1 MKVSLLL
8 ASLGLL
14 ACASAE
20 SPGDSGIDA
29 SVDAGMDSGLDSG
42 LDSGTDS
49 GLDSGIDSGIDAS
62 VLERRIFVTS
72 SVQNADFGGLDGAD
86 ALCASEASA
95 AGLEGTFKA
104 WLSTMTSSVS
114 DRLIHSI
121 EPYVLVDGTL
131 VASDWDDLVDGSILV
146 PINMDASAQLRGGD
160 VWTGTLPN
168 GLPYTQGDCAGF
180 TNGTDGIGLCGST
193 ASTAGAWTA
202 SSTPDCSL
210 GLRLYCIEQ

>member
-1 MKVSLLL
+1 MRSALLL

-14 ACASAE
+14 ACASTELA
-20 SPGDSGIDA
+20 GDSGIDA

-42 LDSGTDS
+42 LDSGV
-49 GLDSGIDSGIDAS
+49 DSGIDSGMDAS
-62 VLERRIFVTS
+62 VVERRMFVTS
-72 SVQNADFGGLDGAD
+72 SVRNANFGGLDGAD

-95 AGLEGTFKA
+95 ASLDGEFKA

-114 DRLIHSI
+114 DRLVHSS
-121 EPYVLVDGTL
+121 EPYVLVDGTR
-131 VASDWDDLVDGSILV
+131 VANDWDDLVDGSILV
-146 PINMDASAQLRGGD
+146 PINMDASGQLRGGD

-193 ASTAGAWTA
+193 ASTTGPWTA

-210 GLRLYCIEQ
+210 GLALYCIEQ